1 MKLRPTQFAVC
12 ENTASSRQHASRL
25 SVDSDSN
32 DISVEVTDPAPQR
45 RSPQSGLSASVFQ
58 NSMQAA
64 PQHAATGGEER
75 DAGHLLTVHEV
86 AKLLRVPMS
95 WVYGRLRK
103 RSTEQLPAYRVGKYW
118 RFQEEEIIA
127 WVKRQRRSSHVA

>member
-1 MKLRPTQFAVC
+1 M
-12 ENTASSRQHASRL
+12 H
-25 SVDSDSN
+25 
-32 DISVEVTDPAPQR
+32 
-45 RSPQSGLSASVFQ
+45 
-58 NSMQAA
+58 AA

-86 AKLLRVPMS
+86 AKLLRVPVS

-103 RSTEQLPAYRVGKYW
+103 RSTEQLPGYRVGKYW

-127 WVKRQRRSSHVA
+127 WVKRQKRSSHVA